1 MGINIGQIDS
11 GRDTNVTMYHGLP
24 VPDDWRVQAIE
35 AMAEIDDQDIKD
47 YVDAKTRQLSQLL
60 MNGGSK
66 TTMRDV
72 VSAIKD
78 LAPGVAAVIT
88 SLMPF
93 LKAG

>member
-1 MGINIGQIDS
+1 MGVNIGEVHS
-11 GRDTNVTMYHGLP
+11 GRDTNVTTYYGRP
-24 VPDDWRVQAIE
+24 VPNDWRVQAIE
-35 AMAEIDDQDIKD
+35 AMAEIEDQDIKD
-47 YVDAKTRQLSQLL
+47 YVDAKTRQLSKLL
-60 MNGGSK
+60 VNGGSQ

-72 VSAIKD
+72 VTAIKD